1 MFYLRLS
8 RSDHMI
14 GNRSRSGGCRLD
26 SDSSLFPDQKS
37 VILQIYYSYFFL
49 SFFVFIGYRQR
60 SSVSHLRIAAK
71 VALVFASFC
80 CATQE
85 DRQRERGS
93 WCQWHQRFYKQD
105 ATLRFRFIQGWKML
119 HIPPSCMTCQSTATH
134 WQTNSLFWDFFFS
147 VVLESDL
154 EFLEVPDCLVL
165 PVEKPWG
172 PLNSQRSHQL
182 TFKGTEHFYH
192 WGKKVGYSVTN

>member
-1 MFYLRLS
+1 MWRSWMCLVCVLRLPSDCVCLQACQVS
-8 RSDHMI
+8 RIQCENHAFEFCLTL
-14 GNRSRSGGCRLD
+14 SRNTSYSHALWMFGG
-26 SDSSLFPDQKS
+26 KW
-37 VILQIYYSYFFL
+37 IIYYSYFFL

-119 HIPPSCMTCQSTATH
+119 HIPPSCMTCQSTTTH
-134 WQTNSLFWDFFFS
+134 WQTNSLFWDFFS
-147 VVLESDL
+147 L
-154 EFLEVPDCLVL
+154 
-165 PVEKPWG
+165 
-172 PLNSQRSHQL
+172 
-182 TFKGTEHFYH
+182 
-192 WGKKVGYSVTN
+192 